1 MRAVVFDRCGS
12 PADVLTV
19 RDLPVPTPGRGEV
32 LVRMLASPINPSDL
46 MYIQGQYGL
55 TPRFPA
61 TPGFEGVGIVEK
73 TGGGLLGW
81 LRKGK
86 RVAVINDRIGNWAE
100 YTVTAA
106 RKVIPVP
113 DAISDEAAAS
123 FFVNPVTAVALIDHV
138 LQVPRGEWL
147 LQSAAGSALG
157 KMIVRLAQRRGIRCI
172 NIVRR
177 REQVAEL
184 SALGAEFT
192 LVESEGSIPDRVKE
206 ITGGNGVKY
215 AIDPV
220 GGQSGSDTI
229 ASLAHGGRAISFGT
243 LSGQPL
249 TVEPRFLI
257 AGARSIEG
265 FWLGEWAKNQSIPRM
280 LRTFREVR
288 ELYRDGIV
296 ATDVAGTYALEDVAK
311 AVEHAAKPAK
321 NGKVI
326 LRIGTR

>member
-1 MRAVVFDRCGS
+1 MRAVVFDRCGR

-19 RDLPVPTPGRGEV
+19 RELSVPTPGRGEV

-73 TGGGLLGW
+73 TGGGILGW

-86 RVAVINDRIGNWAE
+86 RVAVINDRTGNWAE

-106 RKVIPVP
+106 RKVIPIP
-113 DAISDEAAAS
+113 DDLSDEAAAS

-138 LQVPRGEWL
+138 LKVPRGEWL

-177 REQVAEL
+177 HEQVAEL
-184 SALGAEFT
+184 NGHGAEFT
-192 LVESEGSIPDRVKE
+192 LVESEGSIPGRVME
-206 ITGGNGVKY
+206 ITGGSGVKFV
-215 AIDPV
+215 IDPV
-220 GGQSGSDTI
+220 GGQTGSDAI
-229 ASLAHGGRAISFGT
+229 ESLAHGGRAISFGT

-257 AGARSIEG
+257 AGARSVEG
-265 FWLGEWAKNQSIPRM
+265 FWLGEWAKNQSILQM

-288 ELYRDGIV
+288 ELYRDGV
-296 ATDVAGTYALEDVAK
+296 VTTDVAGTYALEDVSK
-311 AVEHAAKPAK
+311 AAEHAAKPAK
-321 NGKVI
+321 SGKVI